1 MKRARRVSLR
11 KRKRAARRKTR
22 RQRRQRQRGGDVSG
36 LPSGYPGMPVSYTP
50 KAADGDIGDPD
61 MVPRVGTLEEF
72 KADAGIERSAE
83 PAPSSDETA
92 VAQE

>member
-1 MKRARRVSLR
+1 M
-11 KRKRAARRKTR
+11 
-22 RQRRQRQRGGDVSG
+22 SG

-72 KADAGIERSAE
+72 KADAGIT
-83 PAPSSDETA
+83 APSSDESPIT
-92 VAQE
+92 QE